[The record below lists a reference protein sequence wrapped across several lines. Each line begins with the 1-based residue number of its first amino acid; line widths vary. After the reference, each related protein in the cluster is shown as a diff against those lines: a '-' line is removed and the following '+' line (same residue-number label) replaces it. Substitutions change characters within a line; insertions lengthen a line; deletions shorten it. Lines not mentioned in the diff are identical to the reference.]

1 MNPFDTFFKKY
12 AYKFPKGYPDMNN
25 EQDIL
30 LLENILEDLIGEK
43 ITVNKATEEDAKK
56 AIEILKNNLNL
67 TDSDFTKESSVRY
80 KILVPRSERYDYIEK
95 ITTLPGFKY
104 NPNAKGSSIG
114 AIEYDGISFLL
125 KPSNLQGRGS
135 AGIENEDIVVNE
147 INNYINEGAKNIV
160 FESPNKTLKIN
171 NVREVSTVGYDVSEG
186 KKADIIISADKNY
199 PISIKKDNAS
209 FWESAD
215 TRYKDIVTTLS
226 KKIKAGDF
234 SPELIFMP
242 FVDKLGNEKEGI
254 NKMYNKN
261 TGSKVTGIIVT
272 DLPSTSAESIIFGSD
287 KATVIYRSFTPSD
300 FKLEGDTLYI
310 TVSKI
315 ISNLKEVYEYNL
327 EPVLNIRH
335 DSTRQATGGL
345 RAIAQPKAE
354 VYSDEGIT
362 GNKIELSYNDI
373 MS

>member
-1 MNPFDTFFKKY
+1 MDVFDKFFKKY
-12 AYKFPKGYPDMNN
+12 SYKFPKGYPDMKN
-25 EQDIL
+25 EQDVL
-30 LLENILEDLIGEK
+30 LLENILYNLLEER
-43 ITVNKATEEDAKK
+43 ITLYEASEVDAKK
-56 AIEILKNNLNL
+56 AIEILKNKLNL

-80 KILVPRSERYDYIEK
+80 KILVPRSERYNYVEK
-95 ITTLPGFKY
+95 ITKLPGFKY

-114 AIEYDGISFLL
+114 AIEYNGISFLL
-125 KPSNLQGRGS
+125 KPSNLQGRAS
-135 AGIENEDIVVNE
+135 AGTENEDVIVNE
-147 INNYINEGAKNIV
+147 INNYIYEGAKNIV
-160 FESPNKTLKIN
+160 FKSPNKTLKIN
-171 NVREVSTVGYDVSEG
+171 NVKEAVAVGYDVSGG
-186 KKADIIISADKNY
+186 KKADIIINADKNY

-234 SPELIFMP
+234 SPELTFMP
-242 FVDKLGNEKEGI
+242 FTDKLGNKKEGI
-254 NKMYNKN
+254 NTMYNKK
-261 TGSKVTGIIVT
+261 TKSKISGVIVT
-272 DLPSTSAESIIFGSD
+272 DLPPTSADSIIFGSD
-287 KATVIYRSFTPSD
+287 KATVIYRSFTPND
-300 FKLEGDTLYI
+300 FELDGDTLYI

-315 ISNLKEVYEYNL
+315 ISNLKDVYKYNL

-345 RAIAQPKAE
+345 RATVQPKDK

>member
-1 MNPFDTFFKKY
+1 MNIFDKFFIKY
-12 AYKFPKGYPDMNN
+12 LYKFPKGYPDMNN

-43 ITVNKATEEDAKK
+43 VITSKSSEVEAKK
-56 AIEILKNNLNL
+56 AIEILKEKLNL
-67 TDSDFTKESSVRY
+67 TDSDFTKESSTRY
-80 KILVPRSERYDYIEK
+80 KILVPGSERYNYLEK
-95 ITTLPGFKY
+95 IIKIPDFRY

-114 AIEYDGISFLL
+114 AIEYNGILFLL
-125 KPSNLQGRGS
+125 KPSNLQGRAS
-135 AGIENEDIVVNE
+135 AGTENEDILFNE
-147 INNYINEGAKNIV
+147 INNYIDEGTKNIV
-160 FESPNKTLKIN
+160 FKSPNKTLKIN
-171 NVREVSTVGYDVSEG
+171 NVKEVVGVGYDVSGG
-186 KKADIIISADKNY
+186 KKADIIIKANKNY
-199 PISIKKDNAS
+199 PISVKKDNAS

-234 SPELIFMP
+234 SPELVFIP
-242 FVDKLGNEKEGI
+242 FVDKLGNKKEDI
-254 NKMYNKN
+254 NTMYNNN
-261 TGSKVTGIIVT
+261 TKSKVTGIIVT

-287 KATVIYRSFTPSD
+287 KATVIYRSFTPGD
-300 FKLEGDTLYI
+300 FELDGDTLYI

-315 ISNLKEVYEYNL
+315 INNLKDVYEYDL

-345 RAIAQPKAE
+345 RATVQPKDK
-354 VYSDEGIT
+354 VYSDGEIT
-362 GNKIELSYNDI
+362 GNKIELSYNDM